1 MGTHNPVLAGLK
13 APAMLD
19 RVGDSTIARRVARA
33 KNSSVKPRA
42 RAGSGIKY
50 SRGDDLRAADA
61 LVIATAA
68 AAEPPPALTLAEK
81 AGSSRPRPF
90 RMARI
95 RYVAQRT
102 ERGCFFGKSIDVDQ
116 PPESFQADD
125 EGSIP
130 FTRSSFKI
138 KDLSEIMR
146 GAECA

>member
-1 MGTHNPVLAGLK
+1 
-13 APAMLD
+13 
-19 RVGDSTIARRVARA
+19 
-33 KNSSVKPRA
+33 
-42 RAGSGIKY
+42 
-50 SRGDDLRAADA
+50 LRAADA

-130 FTRSSFKI
+130 FTRSNVFTHLTCT
-138 KDLSEIMR
+138 DQR
-146 GAECA
+146 